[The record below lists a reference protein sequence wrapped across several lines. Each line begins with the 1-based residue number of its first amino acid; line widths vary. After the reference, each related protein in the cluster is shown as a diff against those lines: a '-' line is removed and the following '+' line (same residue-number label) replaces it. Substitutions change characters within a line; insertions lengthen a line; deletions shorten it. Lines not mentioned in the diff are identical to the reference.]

1 LTLIAELYNTS
12 VGALEAINDGA
23 LRQGPDV
30 LEIGSTLLVPLEVL
44 RAPPLPAAAAAAAAA
59 AAQSTL
65 GGAAR
70 GPDLCLPL
78 TLR

>member
-44 RAPPLPAAAAAAAAA
+44 RAPPLPAAAAAAAA
-59 AAQSTL
+59 QSTL